1 MIRLYFAV
9 NIFACVDLLF
19 FFVGLFGLGFACY
32 TVKTSGCF
40 NYRVVTMVADKLE
53 TQ

>member
-9 NIFACVDLLF
+9 NIFACVDLPFL
-19 FFVGLFGLGFACY
+19 VGLFGLDFACY

-40 NYRVVTMVADKLE
+40 NYRVMVADKLE